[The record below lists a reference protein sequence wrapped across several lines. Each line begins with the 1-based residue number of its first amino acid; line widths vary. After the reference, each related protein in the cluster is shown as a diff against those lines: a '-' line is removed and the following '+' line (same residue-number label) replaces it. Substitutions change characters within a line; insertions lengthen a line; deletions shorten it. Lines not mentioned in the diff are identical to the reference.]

1 MSILKRI
8 SALVISA
15 AMMCAG
21 TNAVYAENNSGGD
34 TVNIK
39 VDGSTANTNENFLYR
54 GQGMISCNG
63 SSRLLI
69 DYKEKNPD
77 SYNQILQYMYGK
89 NGLKFTHFKVEMGS
103 DVNTS
108 SGTEPTT
115 MRYEDEKADVTRG
128 AGFQLAADIKKI
140 NPDVTLDMLWWSEP
154 RWVTDAKDVYAARYK
169 WYKQTLDAAYETYGL
184 VFDYVSANRNERTVD
199 NDWIIYLSK
208 ALKSEKDCP
217 YDYSKIK
224 IVAADENTTWKI
236 AHDMLKN
243 EELRD
248 AVDVIGT
255 HYTSYA
261 DKDAKKLAE
270 EYGKELWF
278 SEGSSPMTYAQ
289 SVYRYDEGNSG
300 LTGLNG
306 VFDVANRMITMV
318 SGGYMTLYEYQPA
331 VAGYY
336 DGVTYCQKQLINA
349 NTPWNGYYTLDSGY
363 FMNLHFSQFMDKGWS
378 FIFDACYSDAKA
390 GGDGHALVD
399 AKYSYIIACSKDG
412 DYSTIITNTT
422 SEPITY
428 NFEVT
433 NLAKADNEVYVWE
446 TRGPDEGQEYNANYF
461 KKISTVT
468 PQNGKYSVTIKPYSM
483 ITVSTL
489 NISEPE
495 FDVPQESSN
504 TLLSLPY
511 TDDFG
516 YSDEFLAS
524 RGNAPLYT
532 TDEGGAFEVADK
544 DGEKVLMQK
553 ITADIKAEEWGGTPN
568 PTTNFGDDR
577 WYNYSISADIMT
589 DGEGSYAGVG
599 LRYSLADSGKSG
611 YSVTL
616 NENGTW
622 ILFGDKRKIDTGEIS
637 GFDATK
643 WHNIKISA
651 LYNAITVYAD
661 DVKITEFKAENA
673 GFGSGRAALY
683 SSYNNCLFDNVKVEA
698 TDTVQPYVNKYDN
711 LDAIFTYSEDGWE
724 HNTMDSFKN
733 FRRTLSR
740 GTEGA
745 SMTVDFE
752 GTGIVLTGM
761 QSGEGTINVSVDN
774 KSIKEGYELS
784 KTANRQAFIVINGL
798 EQGKHTLKLAV
809 TGGMCSIDAAQ
820 VLYDY
825 AAVKPTTEETVSS
838 SAEEVNSSVVE
849 SSEPAESSNT
859 DNSSSSDSAES
870 TSADNGENS
879 FPVVPV
885 AVGAAVAAVAVG
897 VGVAIAKTKKKKD

>member
-1 MSILKRI
+1 MSIFKRI
-8 SALVISA
+8 SALVVSA
-15 AMMCAG
+15 AMMCVG
-21 TNAVYAENNSGGD
+21 TNAVYAENNGGGD
-34 TVNIK
+34 TVNIRI
-39 VDGSTANTNENFLYR
+39 DGSTAKTNENFLYR

-69 DYKEKNPD
+69 DYKEKSPE
-77 SYNQILQYMYGK
+77 SYNRILEYMYGR

-154 RWVTDAKDVYAARYK
+154 RWVTDSDDVYAARYK

-184 VFDYVSANRNERTVD
+184 VFDYVSANKNERAVD
-199 NDWIIYLSK
+199 NKWIIYLSK

-224 IVAADENTTWKI
+224 IVAADENATWNI
-236 AHDMLKN
+236 ARDMLDN

-248 AVDVIGT
+248 AVDVIGS
-255 HYTSYA
+255 HYTSHA
-261 DKDAKKLAE
+261 DDNAKKLAE

-289 SVYRYDEGNSG
+289 SVCRYDEGNSG

-306 VFDVANRMITMV
+306 VFDIANRMITMV

-349 NTPWNGYYTLDSGY
+349 SSPWNGYYTLDSGY
-363 FMNLHFSQFMDKGWS
+363 YMNLHFSQFIDKGWS
-378 FIFDACYSDAKA
+378 YIYDACYGDAKV

-399 AKYSYIIACSKDG
+399 AKYSYITACSNDG
-412 DYSTIITNTT
+412 DYSTVITNTT

-433 NLAKADNEVYVWE
+433 NLAKANNEVYVWE

-461 KKISTVT
+461 KKIATVT
-468 PQNGKYSVTIKPYSM
+468 PENGKYSVTIKPYSM

-489 NISEPE
+489 NISKPE
-495 FDVPQESSN
+495 FDVPQESDN

-516 YSDEFLAS
+516 YSDEFLAT

-553 ITADIKAEEWGGTPN
+553 ITADIKADEWGGTPN

-577 WYNYSISADIMT
+577 WYNYSVSADIHT

-616 NENGTW
+616 NESGTW

-651 LYNAITVYAD
+651 LYNDITVYVD
-661 DVKITEFKAENA
+661 DSKIVEFKAENA
-673 GFGSGRAALY
+673 GYGSGRAALY

-711 LDAIFTYSEDGWE
+711 LDTIFTYSADGWE
-724 HNTMDSFKN
+724 HSTMDSFKN
-733 FRRTLSR
+733 YRRTISH

-745 SMTVDFE
+745 SLTMDFE

-761 QSGEGTINVSVDN
+761 QSGAGTINVSVDG
-774 KSIKEGYELS
+774 KSAADGYELS

-798 EQGKHTLKLAV
+798 EQCKHKLELTVTSGK
-809 TGGMCSIDAAQ
+809 CSVDAAQ

-825 AAVKPTTEETVSS
+825 EAVKPTVDEAVS
-838 SAEEVNSSVVE
+838 SAEEVGSSAEESSVPTE
-849 SSEPAESSNT
+849 SSTS
-859 DNSSSSDSAES
+859 DNSSTSGNATS
-870 TSADNGENS
+870 TSTDNGENS
-879 FPVVPV
+879 FPVIPV

-897 VGVAIAKTKKKKD
+897 VGVAIAKAKNKKN

>member
-236 AHDMLKN
+236 ARDMLKS

-399 AKYSYIIACSKDG
+399 AKYSYITACSKDG

-468 PQNGKYSVTIKPYSM
+468 PENGKYSVTIKPYSM

-577 WYNYSISADIMT
+577 WYNYSVSADIMT

-611 YSVTL
+611 YSVTF
-616 NENGTW
+616 NESGTW
-622 ILFGDKRKIDTGEIS
+622 ILFGDKRKIDTGEIN
-637 GFDATK
+637 GFDASK

-651 LYNAITVYAD
+651 LYNDITVYVD
-661 DVKITEFKAENA
+661 DIKITEFKAENA
-673 GFGSGRAALY
+673 GYGSGRAALY
-683 SSYNNCLFDNVKVEA
+683 SSYNNCCFDNVKVEA

-711 LDAIFTYSEDGWE
+711 LDAIFTYSADGWE

-733 FRRTLSR
+733 FRRTISH
-740 GTEGA
+740 GAEGA
-745 SMTVDFE
+745 YFTVDFE
-752 GTGIVLTGM
+752 GTGIILTGV
-761 QSGEGTINVSVDN
+761 QEGDTVVSIDVDGKTVN
-774 KSIKEGYELS
+774 KEYAVS
-784 KTANRQAFIVINGL
+784 KIGNRQSFVLINGL
-798 EQGKHTLKLAV
+798 EQGSHTLKLTV
-809 TGGMCSIDAAQ
+809 VSGSCSVDAAQ

-825 AAVKPTTEETVSS
+825 EAVNKAVINET
-838 SAEEVNSSVVE
+838 SSV
-849 SSEPAESSNT
+849 T
-859 DNSSSSDSAES
+859 ES
-870 TSADNGENS
+870 TDSSYSVPEDSNKSTESKSGDSGENS

-897 VGVAIAKTKKKKD
+897 VGIAIAKTKKKKD

>member
-21 TNAVYAENNSGGD
+21 TNAVYAENNGGGD

-39 VDGSTANTNENFLYR
+39 VDGSMANMNENFLYR

-69 DYKEKNPD
+69 DYKEKNLE
-77 SYNQILQYMYGK
+77 SYNKILQYMYGK

-184 VFDYVSANRNERTVD
+184 VFDYVSANRNERSVD
-199 NDWIIYLSK
+199 ADWIVYLSK
-208 ALKSEKDCP
+208 TLKSEKDCP
-217 YDYSKIK
+217 YDYSEIK
-224 IVAADENTTWKI
+224 IVAADECGTWGTSRL
-236 AHDMLKN
+236 MMKN
-243 EELRD
+243 KELCD
-248 AVDVIGT
+248 AVDVIGS
-255 HYTSYA
+255 HYTSFA
-261 DKDAKKLAE
+261 DDTTKKLAE

-289 SVYRYDEGNSG
+289 SAYRFDEGNSG

-306 VFDVANRMITMV
+306 ALDIANRMITMV

-399 AKYSYIIACSKDG
+399 AKYSYITACSNDG

-433 NLAKADNEVYVWE
+433 NLTKADNEVYVWE

-468 PQNGKYSVTIKPYSM
+468 PENGKYSVTIKPYSM

-495 FDVPQESSN
+495 FDVPQESDN
-504 TLLSLPY
+504 KLLSLPY

-553 ITADIKAEEWGGTPN
+553 ITSAIKAEEWGGTPD

-577 WYNYSISADIMT
+577 WYNYSVSADILT
-589 DGEGSYAGVG
+589 DGEGSYAGIG

-622 ILFGDKRKIDTGEIS
+622 ILFGDKRKIDTGEIN
-637 GFDATK
+637 GFDASK

-651 LYNAITVYAD
+651 LYNDITVYVD
-661 DVKITEFKAENA
+661 DSKITEFKAENA
-673 GFGSGRAALY
+673 GYGSGRAALY
-683 SSYNNCLFDNVKVEA
+683 SSYNNCCFDNVKVEA
-698 TDTVQPYVNKYDN
+698 TDTVHPYVNKYDN
-711 LDAIFTYSEDGWE
+711 FDNIFTYSENGWE
-724 HNTMDSFKN
+724 HSTMDSFKN
-733 FRRTLSR
+733 YKRTISH
-740 GTEGA
+740 GAEGGYL
-745 SMTVDFE
+745 TVDFE
-752 GTGIVLTGM
+752 GTGIILTGV
-761 QSGEGTINVSVDN
+761 QKGDTVVSIDVDGKTVN
-774 KSIKEGYELS
+774 KKYAVS
-784 KTANRQAFIVINGL
+784 KISNRQSFLLINGL
-798 EQGKHTLKLAV
+798 EQGKHTLKLTV
-809 TGGMCSIDAAQ
+809 VSGSCSVDAAQ

-825 AAVKPTTEETVSS
+825 EAVNKAVTNET
-838 SAEEVNSSVVE
+838 SSV
-849 SSEPAESSNT
+849 AEST
-859 DNSSSSDSAES
+859 DSSDSVPEDNDK
-870 TSADNGENS
+870 SAKSNGGDSGKGS
-879 FPVVPV
+879 FPFVPV
-885 AVGAAVAAVAVG
+885 AVGAVAVAAAIG
-897 VGVAIAKTKKKKD
+897 AGVAIAKMKKKKD

>member
-15 AMMCAG
+15 AIMCTG
-21 TNAVYAENNSGGD
+21 TNAVYAESNSGGD
-34 TVNIK
+34 TVNIRI
-39 VDGSTANTNENFLYR
+39 DGSTANTNENFLYR

-69 DYKEKNPD
+69 DYKEKSPE
-77 SYNQILQYMYGK
+77 SYNQILEYMYGK

-154 RWVTDAKDVYAARYK
+154 RWVTDSDDVYAARYK

-184 VFDYVSANRNERTVD
+184 VFDYVSANKNERAVD
-199 NDWIIYLSK
+199 NEWIIYLSK
-208 ALKSEKDCP
+208 ALKSENDCP

-224 IVAADENTTWKI
+224 IVAADENATWNI
-236 AHDMLKN
+236 ARDMLDN

-248 AVDVIGT
+248 AVDVIGS
-255 HYTSYA
+255 HYTSHA
-261 DKDAKKLAE
+261 DDNAKKLAE

-306 VFDVANRMITMV
+306 VFDIANRMITMV

-349 NTPWNGYYTLDSGY
+349 SSPWNGYYTLDSGY
-363 FMNLHFSQFMDKGWS
+363 YMNLHFSQFIDKGWS
-378 FIFDACYSDAKA
+378 YIYDACYGDAKV

-399 AKYSYIIACSKDG
+399 AKYSYITACSNDG
-412 DYSTIITNTT
+412 DYSTVITNTT

-446 TRGPDEGQEYNANYF
+446 TRGPDEGREYNANYF

-468 PQNGKYSVTIKPYSM
+468 PENGKYSITIKPYSM

-495 FDVPQESSN
+495 FDVPQESDN
-504 TLLSLPY
+504 TLLTLPY
-511 TDDFG
+511 TDDFS
-516 YSDEFLAS
+516 YSDEFLAT

-553 ITADIKAEEWGGTPN
+553 ITADIKADEWGGTPN

-577 WYNYSISADIMT
+577 WYNYSVSADILT

-616 NENGTW
+616 NESGTW

-637 GFDATK
+637 GFDASK

-651 LYNAITVYAD
+651 LYNDITVYVD
-661 DVKITEFKAENA
+661 DSKIVEFKAENA
-673 GFGSGRAALY
+673 GYGSGRAALY
-683 SSYNNCLFDNVKVEA
+683 SSYNNCVFDNVKVEV

-711 LDAIFTYSEDGWE
+711 LDAIFTYSADGWE
-724 HNTMDSFKN
+724 HSTMDSFKN
-733 FRRTLSR
+733 YRRTISH

-745 SMTVDFE
+745 SLNVDFE

-761 QSGEGTINVSVDN
+761 QSGAGTINVSVDG
-774 KSIKEGYELS
+774 KSAADGYELS

-798 EQGKHTLKLAV
+798 EQGKHKLELTVAS
-809 TGGMCSIDAAQ
+809 GKCSVDAAQ

-825 AAVKPTTEETVSS
+825 EAVKPTVEETVSS
-838 SAEEVNSSVVE
+838 AEEVSSSAEE
-849 SSEPAESSNT
+849 SSEPAESSASDT
-859 DNSSSSDSAES
+859 DS
-870 TSADNGENS
+870 TSDDTTSTDNGENS

-897 VGVAIAKTKKKKD
+897 VGVAIAKTKKKKN